1 MGEIKN
7 NMKNIEFGPI
17 RPVAEVGSLLLRV
30 TRGCT
35 WNKCHFCTQYE
46 EFTFSIRK
54 IDEIKKDIDNLY
66 KEYGEYGF
74 KSCFLQDGDSIIM
87 KTDELVEIITYL
99 KDKFPKLE
107 HISSYGRASS
117 LVLKNEEEYRRL
129 KDAGLT
135 RIYCGMES
143 GSNEVLKKMNKGI
156 TSHQLVEAASL
167 VKGSGM
173 ELSVFIILGLGG
185 RELSEKNAL
194 ETAETIN
201 SMKPDF
207 VRVRTVAINTNTVI
221 REMAEKGEYTI
232 QREEE
237 IVNEQKKLIENIR
250 IETKYS
256 SDHYVNLMENVNGR
270 LPDDKEEML
279 GIIDDYNSLE
289 DVDKQ
294 IFNLGKRGNFFKT
307 LSDFKKGKTYND
319 IKAHYKLDK
328 TIDYDNVKYICSELR
343 KNKI

>member
-1 MGEIKN
+1 
-7 NMKNIEFGPI
+7 MKNIEFGPI
-17 RPVAEVGSLLLRV
+17 RPVAEAKSLLLRV

-46 EFTFSIRK
+46 EFIFSIRK

-66 KEYGEYGF
+66 KEYGEHGF

-99 KDKFPKLE
+99 KEKFPKLE
-107 HISSYGRASS
+107 QISSYGRASS
-117 LVLKNEEEYRRL
+117 LVLKKEEEYRKL

-143 GSNEVLKKMNKGI
+143 GSDDVLIKMNKGI
-156 TSHQLVEAASL
+156 TSQQLIEASGL
-167 VKGSGM
+167 VKGAGM

-207 VRVRTVAINTNTVI
+207 VRVRTVALNTNTGLMKMS
-221 REMAEKGEYTI
+221 ENGEYTI
-232 QREEE
+232 QSEEE
-237 IVNEQKKLIENIR
+237 IVNEQRILIENIS
-250 IETKYS
+250 IKTKYS
-256 SDHYVNLMENVNGR
+256 SDHYVNLLENVNGS
-270 LPDDKEEML
+270 LPDDKDEML
-279 GIIDDYNSLE
+279 GIIDDYKFME
-289 DVDKQ
+289 DIDKQ
-294 IFNLGKRGNFFKT
+294 VFNLGKRGNFFKT

-319 IKAHYKLDK
+319 IKSHYNLDK
-328 TIDYDNVKYICSELR
+328 SIDYDKIKYICSELR

>member
-1 MGEIKN
+1 
-7 NMKNIEFGPI
+7 MKKIEFGPI
-17 RPVAEVGSLLLRV
+17 RPVAEANSLLLRV

-54 IDEIKKDIDNLY
+54 IDEIKRDIDNLY

-74 KSCFLQDGDSIIM
+74 RSCFLQDGDSIII

-99 KDKFPKLE
+99 KEKFPKLDN
-107 HISSYGRASS
+107 ISSYGRASS
-117 LVLKNEEEYRRL
+117 LILKKEEEYERL

-143 GSNEVLKKMNKGI
+143 GSDEVLKKMNKGI
-156 TSHQLVEAASL
+156 TSQQLVEAARL

-185 RELSEKNAL
+185 RELSEKNAF

-201 SMKPDF
+201 LMKPDF
-207 VRVRTVAINTNTVI
+207 VRVRTVALNSNTRL
-221 REMAEKGEYTI
+221 REMADNGDYTI

-237 IVNEQKKLIENIR
+237 IVSEQKTLISNIK
-250 IETKYS
+250 TTTQYS
-256 SDHYVNLMENVNGR
+256 SDHYVNLLENVNGR

-279 GIIDDYNSLE
+279 GHIDEYMAMDE
-289 DVDKQ
+289 IDRQV
-294 IFNLGKRGNFFKT
+294 FNLGRRGNFFKV
-307 LSDFKKGKTYND
+307 LSDFRKGKTYND
-319 IKAHYKLDK
+319 IKSHYKLDK
-328 TIDYDNVKYICSELR
+328 SIDYDKIKYICSELR